1 MSNMMPILL
10 GITLGTAKWDIWLG
24 ILLFL
29 AVTTYAWAKG
39 KLGDASTAIAF
50 VLIMAAIFVS
60 HTEFV
65 WVVAG
70 IYLFKEYG
78 KQIFKV

>member
-1 MSNMMPILL
+1 MIMPILL
-10 GITLGTAKWDIWLG
+10 SNIVLGTTKWDIWLG
-24 ILLFL
+24 ILLFM
-29 AVTTYAWAKG
+29 AITTYAWAKG

-50 VLIMAAIFVS
+50 VLIMAAIVIS

-65 WVVAG
+65 WVIAG